1 MKKIRILSLCLAV
14 VLLMGALALFAS
26 CGTTPE
32 VGNITLSKETVDLDM
47 TGYTV
52 LFGESQ
58 GDSSFT
64 NTVRDQF
71 NLFVSRLSEATG
83 ANFKAKQANRTDPD
97 PEAKEILLG
106 LTDREE
112 TVAALQGIEGEGF
125 VIQVLENKIVIVGT
139 DNLYTVMAMDHF
151 IKNYATGVKKDKTL
165 SVNKT
170 VWAYGMESVVLADS
184 AYKKQESPEI
194 YTYVYKD
201 GLGMVPDPYSN
212 LQTDVT
218 VPSYTELPTSIAK
231 ELSER
236 MVNIAKVAIRYFP
249 VGTDATTNEREVLIG
264 ITSREETRAALS
276 QISESQFVV
285 SVIGERVVVSA
296 WSNKAL
302 TNAAAAYREIIAEAT
317 RTDEEGNVRV
327 LLPRGFR
334 LIGEIEHNWTTDFPK
349 PDAEGVE
356 LYNAMDNN
364 DGSLQYLYR
373 GEGVNQISFEAYCR
387 ELKEAGYTELQ
398 STYAEGSIFKFFE
411 NKDADIALYV
421 AYNAYAHKDDYEEY
435 DNTIIK
441 QIDNKVI
448 EPYDFEAS
456 IRIISSAIATSY
468 FPEEKL
474 LTLSDYTYRT
484 QSAITSMP
492 LYSNAVG
499 HCYIVTLEDGSF
511 IVYDGGNV
519 NSGSREQDRI
529 WDLLNEL
536 HYQVWGKE
544 PTKEEP
550 IRIAAWIL
558 SHVHVD
564 HYRAFSY
571 MLKEYGSTG
580 KIKMDYMIANV
591 PSADS
596 YADGLG
602 EVSTA
607 MTPAIIKSLQS
618 AVPGGFK
625 LIKPHTGM
633 KFYIGNVEFETI
645 TTWEDLNPV
654 RWSNSND
661 SNTVLRMTLLSQKNA
676 TQTTMMWLGD
686 ANRLQSRFMCATFGT
701 YLKSDMSTVAHHG
714 NAGCEIELYEM
725 IDPETLFWTHHT
737 GSVQSY
743 LNPENKRWINEVDQY
758 FAYKLESV
766 KRIFA
771 NGPQQ
776 FYASGDT
783 SSEAYKVAKGEVP
796 CPNGYMH
803 LVFDGATPDFDNV
816 QELHFTFVKEG
827 GKWVSVDSWTTAL
840 AHTDISGG
848 AKAFHT
854 NKNGEM
860 TFCSNYMV
868 KCDTACPTGQHTH

>member
-1 MKKIRILSLCLAV
+1 MKKIRILSLFLAA
-14 VLLMGALALFAS
+14 VLLMGSLVLFAS
-26 CGTTPE
+26 CSVSPELGT
-32 VGNITLSKETVDLDM
+32 VTLSRETVELEM

-58 GDSSFT
+58 SDSNFT
-64 NTVRDQF
+64 TTVRDQF
-71 NLFVSRLSEATG
+71 NLFVTRLAEGTG
-83 ANFKAKQANRTDPD
+83 ANFKAKQANRVDPD

-112 TVAALQGIEGEGF
+112 TATVLQAIEGEGF
-125 VIQVLENKIVIVGT
+125 AIQVMENKIVIVGT
-139 DNLYTVMAMDHF
+139 DNLYTVMAMDYF
-151 IKNYATGVKKDKTL
+151 IKNYATNVEKNKTL
-165 SVNKT
+165 TLNKMAL
-170 VWAYGMESVVLADS
+170 AYGMESVVLADS
-184 AYKKQESPEI
+184 TYKKQQDPQI
-194 YTYVYKD
+194 YTHVYKD
-201 GLGMVPDPYSN
+201 SLGKVPDPYSN
-212 LQTDVT
+212 LETDVT
-218 VPSYTELPTSIAK
+218 VPSYTELPTKIAK

-236 MVNIAKVAIRYFP
+236 MVNIAKVAGRYFP
-249 VGTDATTNEREVLIG
+249 VGTDATTNEREVLVG
-264 ITSREETRAALS
+264 ITAREESKTALS
-276 QISESQFVV
+276 QIDESQFVV
-285 SVIGERVVVSA
+285 TVIGERVVVNA
-296 WSNKAL
+296 WSNMALGKA
-302 TNAAAAYREIIAEAT
+302 ADAYREILAEAT

-327 LLPRGFR
+327 MLPRGFR
-334 LIGEIEHNWTTDFPK
+334 LIGEVEHNWATNFPK
-349 PDAEGVE
+349 PEAEGVE

-373 GEGVNQISFEAYCR
+373 GDGVNKTSYEAYCQ
-387 ELKEAGYTELQ
+387 ELKAAGYTELQ
-398 STYAEGSIFKFFE
+398 STYAEGSIFKFFV
-411 NKDADIALYV
+411 NKDADMALYV
-421 AYNAYAHKDDYEEY
+421 AYNAYAHKDDYGEY
-435 DNTIIK
+435 DDTIIK
-441 QIDNKVI
+441 QIDTKVI
-448 EPYDFEAS
+448 EPYDFEACF
-456 IRIISSAIATSY
+456 RIVASTVENAY
-468 FPEEKL
+468 FPEDKL
-474 LTLSDYTYRT
+474 LSPQNYIYKTE
-484 QSAITSMP
+484 SAITSMP

-529 WDLLNEL
+529 WNLLNEL

-571 MLKEYGSTG
+571 MLKEYGPTG

-591 PSADS
+591 PSADA

-607 MTPAIIKSLQS
+607 MTPTIIKGLQE
-618 AVPGGFK
+618 AVRGGFK

-633 KFYIGNVEFETI
+633 KFYLGNVQFETI

-661 SNTVLRMTLLSQKNA
+661 SNTVLRMTLSSQKSND
-676 TQTTMMWLGD
+676 TTTMMWLGD

-743 LNPENKRWINEVDQY
+743 MNPSSKSWIKEVDQY
-758 FAYKLESV
+758 FAYELASV

-776 FYASGDT
+776 FYSSDDT
-783 SSEAYKVAKGEVP
+783 SSVAYKVAKGEIP
-796 CPNGYMH
+796 SPNGYMH
-803 LVFDGATPDFDNV
+803 LVFNGATPDFD
-816 QELHFTFVKEG
+816 HVKELNFSFEKKD
-827 GKWVSVDSWTTAL
+827 GKWIVTDSWITDL

-848 AKAFHT
+848 AEAFHT
-854 NKNGEM
+854 NKNGVM

-868 KCDTACPTGQHTH
+868 KCDVACPTGAHTH